1 MTDLN
6 VSEALLKAILELI
19 EKCQTLDE
27 LKESVRRIVGE

>member
-1 MTDLN
+1 MDEMN

-19 EKCQTLDE
+19 EKCETLDE